1 MYPIANLQ
9 ELLQP
14 AYQHHFAVLAC
25 NIRHPLIMR
34 ACLEA
39 AFQLRAPI
47 ILEIAE
53 SEQAYCRWSPE
64 QVAEEVMMAIEI
76 CVHYFGYRIPV
87 GLHLDHVQND
97 ETLIG
102 RAVQVGFRSALLDLS
117 RLPDAENYRRSTAMA
132 EFLHQHHASL
142 EIEQGAIG
150 FAKDLPDQVENLYTT
165 VDQAVRAVES
175 VHPDALA
182 IAVGNGHGFYTETPH
197 IGFQRI
203 REIAD
208 ALKPHQTPLVL
219 HGGSGLSLEAF
230 KQAVAAGIN
239 KVNYATAL
247 SELLFT
253 HLPPALLVQIKQAAD
268 DQKLEQRKVLGQFKD
283 AIRTIPK
290 ENKQRM
296 HQAIVEEVSRLILVS
311 LGSANT
317 LSFYEQA

>member
-14 AYQHHFAVLAC
+14 AYQHGFAVLAC

-39 AFQLRAPI
+39 AFQLRSPI

-53 SEQAYCRWSPE
+53 SEQAYCKWSPE
-64 QVAEEVMMAIEI
+64 QVAEEVLVAIEI
-76 CVHYFGYRIPV
+76 CAHYFGYRIPV
-87 GLHLDHVQND
+87 GLHLDHVQQD
-97 ETLIG
+97 EGLIE
-102 RAVQVGFRSALLDLS
+102 RAIRAGFRSSLLDLS
-117 RLPDAENYRRSTAMA
+117 RLPDEENYRRSAAMA
-132 EFLHQHHASL
+132 EVLHRQNASL

-150 FAKDLPDQVENLYTT
+150 FAKDLPDQVESLYTT
-165 VDQAVRAVES
+165 VDQAVRAVEH

-182 IAVGNGHGFYTETPH
+182 IAVGNGHGFYSETPH

-203 REIAD
+203 QEIAD
-208 ALKPHQTPLVL
+208 ALKPTRTPLVL
-219 HGGSGLSLEAF
+219 HGGSGLTLETF
-230 KQAVAAGIN
+230 KQAVAVGIN

-268 DQKLEQRKVLGQFKD
+268 DQKLEQRKILGQFKD
-283 AIRTIPK
+283 AIRNIPK

-296 HQAIVEEVSRLILVS
+296 HQAIVEDVSRLILVS

-317 LSFYEQA
+317 LSLYE

>member
-14 AYQHHFAVLAC
+14 AYRHGFAVLAC

-39 AFQLRAPI
+39 AFQVRAPI

-53 SEQAYCRWSPE
+53 SEQSYCKWSPE

-87 GLHLDHVQND
+87 GLHLDHVQQD
-97 ETLIG
+97 ENLID
-102 RAVQVGFRSALLDLS
+102 RAIKAGFRSSLLDLS
-117 RLPDAENYRRSTAMA
+117 RLPDEENYRRSAAMA
-132 EFLHQHHASL
+132 ERLHHQNASL

-150 FAKDLPDQVENLYTT
+150 FAKDLPDQVESLYTT
-165 VDQAVRAVES
+165 VDQAVRAVEQ

-203 REIAD
+203 QEIAH
-208 ALKPHQTPLVL
+208 ALRPTNTPLVL
-219 HGGSGLSLEAF
+219 HGGSGLTLETF
-230 KQAVAAGIN
+230 KQAVAVGIN

-247 SELLFT
+247 SALLFA
-253 HLPPALLVQIKQAAD
+253 HLPAGLLVQIKQAAD

-283 AIRTIPK
+283 AIRNIPK
-290 ENKQRM
+290 ENKQCI
-296 HQAIVEEVSRLILVS
+296 HEAIVADVSRLIVAS

-317 LSFYEQA
+317 LSLYE